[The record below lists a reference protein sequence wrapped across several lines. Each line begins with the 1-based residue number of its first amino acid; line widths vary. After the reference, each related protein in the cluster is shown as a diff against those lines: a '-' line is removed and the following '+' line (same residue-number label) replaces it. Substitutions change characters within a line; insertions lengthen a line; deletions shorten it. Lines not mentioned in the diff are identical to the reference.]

1 MLLGL
6 KVAKPGVVPGKA
18 GNGGSASASMQAST
32 QCGWM
37 LWYVIATTPDGVV
50 VDAKQEDQTS

>member
-1 MLLGL
+1 M
-6 KVAKPGVVPGKA
+6 AKPGVVPGKA
-18 GNGGSASASMQAST
+18 GNGGSASMQAST